1 MTFGVR
7 DHFRAHGRRKVSLAA
22 KVRRLPEP
30 GAPLSGTPPTAAASE
45 TGRVVDLS
53 LGGACIVLHAA
64 GAPYRDALVA
74 VEMMA
79 PTLWDPLLLR
89 ARVVWVRSTS
99 DGTRL
104 GLRFEHTEGG
114 ALTSLVQLL
123 GAHAFAG
130 G

>member
-30 GAPLSGTPPTAAASE
+30 GALGGPAPPSE
-45 TGRVVDLS
+45 AGRVVDLS
-53 LGGACIVLHAA
+53 LGGACVRLHVAA
-64 GAPYRDALVA
+64 APYRDAMVT
-74 VEMMA
+74 VEIMA
-79 PTLWDPLLLR
+79 PTLWDPLALR

-99 DGTRL
+99 EGTSL
-104 GLRFEHTEGG
+104 GLRFEHAEGG

-130 G
+130 T